1 MMLSVWNEQ
10 LAAEGEKIIKYRT
23 DFVKLI
29 NDFSAAIQNE
39 ISGEK
44 LQISY
49 MPGMRASGDDKDS
62 IYKYLEKKSKD
73 AKLI

>member
-29 NDFSAAIQNE
+29 NNFSAAIQNE

-49 MPGMRASGDDKDS
+49 MPGMRASGDDN
-62 IYKYLEKKSKD
+62 IRYTNILKKIKD